1 MWVPVRRPA
10 LGAPALSASS
20 ASSAT
25 ASVSQRPL
33 WGPNPRKHRWGFS
46 GLPAEHT
53 NQSNHAVI
61 TQSIIHCSRKCDVK
75 CHMISHCYVWNSM
88 LTVMSHYHKVSLFS
102 NWGMLQPGK
111 WTWFNN
117 IMQEMFFVSVVLLHL
132 SFVLVLRV
140 CSHHGSNGKEV
151 GMVAALLKVHHDVEQ
166 GDLISSALRIQSLKV
181 LGQNQLVVFPVSK
194 NNNNKIKCYSLF

>member
-1 MWVPVRRPA
+1 
-10 LGAPALSASS
+10 
-20 ASSAT
+20 
-25 ASVSQRPL
+25 
-33 WGPNPRKHRWGFS
+33 
-46 GLPAEHT
+46 
-53 NQSNHAVI
+53 
-61 TQSIIHCSRKCDVK
+61 
-75 CHMISHCYVWNSM
+75 
-88 LTVMSHYHKVSLFS
+88 
-102 NWGMLQPGK
+102 
-111 WTWFNN
+111 
-117 IMQEMFFVSVVLLHL
+117 MQEMFFVSVVLLHL